1 MDEEYNIRKKLNITI
16 EKKKNSKINNNTL
29 INNKEKFKNKNNEN
43 KEKNSSYKKLKN
55 NKLKLTYNDETN
67 WNYLFLNQNAVI
79 ETISKRLKIPKD
91 ELLNK
96 ENSDIAIQISAM
108 ETTIINETKEWL
120 KEQGINLDILKG
132 KRSECI
138 RSKNILFVKNLPY
151 NINYDKLKSLF

>member
-1 MDEEYNIRKKLNITI
+1 MKL
-16 EKKKNSKINNNTL
+16 KIKIL
-29 INNKEKFKNKNNEN
+29 HI
-43 KEKNSSYKKLKN
+43 KKLKN
-55 NKLKLTYNDETN
+55 NKLKLNYNDETN

-96 ENSDIAIQISAM
+96 ENTDIAIQISAM

-138 RSKNILFVKNLPY
+138 RSKNILFVHTLSY
-151 NINYDKLKSLF
+151 NVNYDKLKNLFERYGSLIRFLSSQVIL